1 MCAKACLWMCVWVHL
16 LSLLVYICC
25 LRILFL
31 PLFRVT
37 HESVM

>member
-1 MCAKACLWMCVWVHL
+1 MCAEAWLWMYVWVHL
-16 LSLLVYICC
+16 LSLLLYICR

-37 HESVM
+37 HESIM